1 MIDFIGYLS
10 AFLTSV
16 SFLPQAIK
24 TIKTKNT
31 EGISLLMYLL
41 FVIGVIGWTTYGFL
55 IKNKVI
61 IVANIFTTIVASM
74 VLFVKIYNTFKN

>member
-41 FVIGVIGWTTYGFL
+41 FVIGVIGWTIYGFL
-55 IKNKVI
+55 IKNNVI
-61 IVANIFTTIVASM
+61 IIANIFTTIVASM

>member
-10 AFLTSV
+10 AFLTSI

-41 FVIGVIGWTTYGFL
+41 FVIGVIGWTIYGFL
-55 IKNKVI
+55 IKNNVI
-61 IVANIFTTIVASM
+61 IIANIFTTIVASM

>member
-41 FVIGVIGWTTYGFL
+41 FVIGVIGWTIYGFL
-55 IKNKVI
+55 IENNVI
-61 IVANIFTTIVASM
+61 IIANIFTTIVASM

>member
-41 FVIGVIGWTTYGFL
+41 FVTGVVGWTIYGFL
-55 IKNKVI
+55 IKNNVI
-61 IVANIFTTIVASM
+61 IIANIFTTIVASM
-74 VLFVKIYNTFKN
+74 VLLVKIYNTFKK